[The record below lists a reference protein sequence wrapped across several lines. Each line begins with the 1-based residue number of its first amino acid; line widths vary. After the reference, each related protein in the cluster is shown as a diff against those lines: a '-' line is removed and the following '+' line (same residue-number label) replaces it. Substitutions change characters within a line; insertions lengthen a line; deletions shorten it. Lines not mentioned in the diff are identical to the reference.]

1 MTNQYGLWTEE
12 KREKGEV
19 QRMSGATKAEDM
31 QGGQVNLTYCA
42 ALSFKSPQSQ
52 TSTLV
57 LELHVARVM
66 NGPDAIKQDGTID
79 SLGVGVE
86 PADLVTCSREKVAT
100 NNNVLVHRQ
109 SISHNPTVLLGTL
122 HRQVAAV

>member
-31 QGGQVNLTYCA
+31 QGGQVNQTYCA

-52 TSTLV
+52 TSTLD
-57 LELHVARVM
+57 LELH
-66 NGPDAIKQDGTID
+66 IKRGSKQQ
-79 SLGVGVE
+79 GVQHHASGY
-86 PADLVTCSREKVAT
+86 DLVCV
-100 NNNVLVHRQ
+100 
-109 SISHNPTVLLGTL
+109 
-122 HRQVAAV
+122 